1 LAGCLLGRAVGP
13 AVEGPALSSDDFGGF
28 FDGFVG
34 VLFFFGDMA
43 SLVVGSG
50 WKFVESAKGL
60 KL

>member
-1 LAGCLLGRAVGP
+1 M
-13 AVEGPALSSDDFGGF
+13 SSDDFGGF

-60 KL
+60 KLEVGGCWSAIVGPVQVVTG